1 MIFSSVEILFIAVLI
16 FTGLAVGVISGLLG
30 VGGAF
35 IMVPVQYWIL
45 TSLGFDPTIAM
56 RVSFGTSLAVILPTA
71 LSGCYGHS
79 CLGCVLWRPGLALGL
94 SGLLGAFMG
103 GSIAAHAPVELL
115 KLIFGIIV
123 LIGAFGMIFA
133 KKIKPGAKSNDSL
146 FFYIILGFMIGISSG
161 VSGIGGGIILVPT
174 MFGFMGFSILEA
186 IGISALVIAMNSIG
200 GILSYALN
208 GLDVSGLPP
217 YSIGYINLLIFA
229 LLAGTSVLA
238 AQLGVRFAHKLPDE
252 KLRIILIAL
261 MIYIGLK
268 MTSAFEWFGSFLWTN

>member
-1 MIFSSVEILFIAVLI
+1 
-16 FTGLAVGVISGLLG
+16 
-30 VGGAF
+30 
-35 IMVPVQYWIL
+35 
-45 TSLGFDPTIAM
+45 
-56 RVSFGTSLAVILPTA
+56 
-71 LSGCYGHS
+71 
-79 CLGCVLWRPGLALGL
+79 
-94 SGLLGAFMG
+94 
-103 GSIAAHAPVELL
+103 ELL

-123 LIGAFGMIFA
+123 LLGAFGMIFA
-133 KKIKPGAKSNDSL
+133 EKIKPGEKSNDSL

-186 IGISALVIAMNSIG
+186 IGTSALVIAMNSIG

-268 MTSAFEWFGSFLWTN
+268 MTGAFEWFGSFVWTN

>member
-1 MIFSSVEILFIAVLI
+1 
-16 FTGLAVGVISGLLG
+16 
-30 VGGAF
+30 
-35 IMVPVQYWIL
+35 
-45 TSLGFDPTIAM
+45 
-56 RVSFGTSLAVILPTA
+56 
-71 LSGCYGHS
+71 
-79 CLGCVLWRPGLALGL
+79 
-94 SGLLGAFMG
+94 MG

-123 LIGAFGMIFA
+123 LLGAFGMIFA
-133 KKIKPGAKSNDSL
+133 EKIKPGEKSNDSL

-186 IGISALVIAMNSIG
+186 IGTSALVIAMNSIG

-229 LLAGTSVLA
+229 LLAGTSVPA

-268 MTSAFEWFGSFLWTN
+268 MTGAFEWFGSFGWTN

>member
-1 MIFSSVEILFIAVLI
+1 VEILFIAVLI

-35 IMVPVQYWIL
+35 IMVPVQYWVL
-45 TSLGFDPTIAM
+45 TSLNFDPTMAM

-115 KLIFGIIV
+115 KLIFGVTV
-123 LIGAFGMIFA
+123 LLGAFRMIFA
-133 KKIKPGAKSNDSL
+133 KKIKPGEKPNGSL
-146 FFYIILGFMIGISSG
+146 PFYVILGFMIGILSG
-161 VSGIGGGIILVPT
+161 VSGIGGGIILVPM

-186 IGISALVIAMNSIG
+186 IGTSALVIAMNSIG

-217 YSIGYINLLIFA
+217 YSIGYINLLIFV

-238 AQLGVRFAHKLPDE
+238 AQFGVRFAHKLPDE

-261 MIYIGLK
+261 MILIGLK
-268 MTSAFEWFGSFLWTN
+268 MIGAFEWFGSFL